1 MKRLILTISAVA
13 ALISCSKDETVAVSN
28 NSAIIFDN
36 AFVENSTRAIDN
48 SYTNSN
54 LTEFEVYGT
63 ITGSQQ
69 NGGGTANIFK
79 QEKVQKG
86 VSEGTGDVWKYNAAN
101 TQYWIAGN
109 TYNFKAIADG
119 NVSGVTEVVT
129 DRYDMPTAIKLLDAS
144 KQKDILYAEDLDVK
158 YTSGEKTVN
167 FTFEHLM
174 AKAKFTVKN
183 AITTDSGYS
192 YMVKNVKITNAAK
205 DAVYTIDTGRWA
217 TKTGTYTLSFGD
229 IVDERLINNNT
240 PADYQPIDMAYN
252 TSGVS
257 NYERLIIPTVT
268 TGIIVEFTCELYKSR
283 VLIDKQTK
291 TIQADNLTIT
301 KGNAYNFVISLGNP
315 GEPIKFSVHDVKGWD
330 TDHDNDGNNNDP
342 TNIPNN

>member
-1 MKRLILTISAVA
+1 MKRLILTLSAVA
-13 ALISCSKDETVAVSN
+13 VLISCSKDETVAVSN

-36 AFVENSTRAIDN
+36 AFVENSTRAVDG
-48 SYTNSN
+48 SYTNDT

-63 ITGSQQ
+63 ITNKSNQ
-69 NGGGTANIFK
+69 TANIFK

-109 TYNFKAIADG
+109 TYNFKAVVDG
-119 NVSGVTEVVT
+119 NIKNVTEVTT
-129 DRYDMPTAIKLLDAS
+129 DANGMPTAIILKDAS
-144 KQKDILYAEDLDVK
+144 RQKDILYAEQLGK
-158 YTSGEKTVN
+158 TYTSGSKTIE
-167 FTFEHLM
+167 FTFAHLM

-192 YMVKNVKITNAAK
+192 YMVKDVKITNAAK
-205 DAVYTIDTGRWA
+205 DAVYTIGSGWA
-217 TKTGTYTLSFGD
+217 TTTGKYTLSFGD

-240 PADYQPIDMAYN
+240 PADYRPIDMAYN

-268 TGIIVEFTCELYKSR
+268 TGIIVEFTCELYKSG

-315 GEPIKFSVHDVKGWD
+315 GEPIKFSVQAVNDWD

>member
-1 MKRLILTISAVA
+1 MKRLILTLAAVA
-13 ALISCSKDETVAVSN
+13 AMVSCSKDDIVSQ
-28 NSAIIFDN
+28 SSQQAIAFAD
-36 AFVENSTRAIDN
+36 AFVENSTRAVDG
-48 SYTNSN
+48 SYTNDT

-79 QEKVQKG
+79 QEL
-86 VSEGTGDVWKYNAAN
+86 VSKNLSGEGTGDEWKYNAAH

-129 DRYDMPTAIKLLDAS
+129 DQYDMPTAIKLLDAS
-144 KQKDILYAEDLDVK
+144 KQKDILYAEDLNVE
-158 YTSGEKTVN
+158 YTSGEKTVD

-192 YMVKNVKITNAAK
+192 YMVKDVKITNAAK
-205 DAVYTIDTGRWA
+205 DAVYTIGTGWA
-217 TKTGTYTLSFGD
+217 TTIGTYKLSFGD

-268 TGIIVEFTCELYKSR
+268 TGINVEFTCELYKSR

-291 TIQADNLTIT
+291 KIQADNLKIT

-315 GEPIKFSVHDVKGWD
+315 GEPIKFTVQNVTGWD
-330 TDHDNDGNNNDP
+330 TDNNDDGTDNDTTTIANN
-342 TNIPNN
+342 